1 MSKDNLD
8 NILFILCLALVG
20 ATAAVRQGMIE
31 YSQFLTLLLAGITVG
46 ITAAKSVKDDNN
58 NDDDERKD
66 K

>member
-20 ATAAVRQGMIE
+20 ATAAVRQGIIE

-46 ITAAKSVKDDNN
+46 ITAAKSVKDK
-58 NDDDERKD
+58 DDDERKD

>member
-58 NDDDERKD
+58 DDDERKD